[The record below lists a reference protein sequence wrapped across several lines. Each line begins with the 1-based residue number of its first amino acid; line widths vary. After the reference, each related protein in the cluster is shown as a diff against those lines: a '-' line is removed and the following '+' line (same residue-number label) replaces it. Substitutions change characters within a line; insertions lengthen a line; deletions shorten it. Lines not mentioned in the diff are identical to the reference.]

1 MASPDDNTLFMWT
14 VYDRP
19 RDYPHSF
26 VARKFAVSGV
36 GGTLATADMIV
47 APDLDSIRKLMVNRG
62 LTCITR
68 SPDDDPKIVETWL

>member
-1 MASPDDNTLFMWT
+1 MAQSDDALMMWT
-14 VYDRP
+14 VYDHP

-26 VARKFAVSGV
+26 VARKFAVSGA
-36 GGTLATADMIV
+36 GGTVATTDMIV
-47 APDLDSIRKLMVNRG
+47 APTLDSIRKLMIERG